1 MKFDD
6 PRWIDIEFVDADGI
20 DQILEVVR
28 EVFRTRPKV
37 RYNWIIQNLIVRVT
51 YRFDTEAQLL
61 KKLESMVAD
70 LFAVREVL
78 TLEKWVVRV
87 VANDETA
94 VVQVMLGYYNYGNN
108 SWQDLSVSRLK
119 KGGYLLSKQ
128 QPGKIKDF
136 PKEWA
141 AILEEFESGE
151 LDDDYI

>member
-1 MKFDD
+1 
-6 PRWIDIEFVDADGI
+6 
-20 DQILEVVR
+20 VVR

-70 LFAVREVL
+70 MFAVREVL

-87 VANDETA
+87 FSTQKNA
-94 VVQVMLGYYNYGNN
+94 VVHVMLGYYNYGQN
-108 SWQDLSVSRLK
+108 SWQDISVGRLK
-119 KGGYLLSKQ
+119 KGGYLLTKDQ
-128 QPGKIKDF
+128 TGKIKDF

-141 AILEEFESGE
+141 AILEEIESGE
-151 LDDDYI
+151 LGDDYI